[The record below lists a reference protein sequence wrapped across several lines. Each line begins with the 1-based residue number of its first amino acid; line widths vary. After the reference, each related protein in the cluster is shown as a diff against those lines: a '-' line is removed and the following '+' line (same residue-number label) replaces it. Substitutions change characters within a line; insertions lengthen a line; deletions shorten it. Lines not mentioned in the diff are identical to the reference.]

1 MLNYKYKAPFQ
12 TVKWYIVPLNNMNLF
27 ETPIKSKKVRKGITA
42 YQYKNGTVNIN
53 GNKYAMYSL
62 SEAIGKY
69 RKDFPSYR

>member
-1 MLNYKYKAPFQ
+1 
-12 TVKWYIVPLNNMNLF
+12 MNLF

-69 RKDFPSYR
+69 RKDFPAYR